1 MVVVEVVL
9 LLQVDQVVQEEA
21 VEELV
26 QVQNQ
31 VVVEL
36 VVKVSQVEVC
46 QLHLVLADQVV
57 DHLKQVFQE
66 LLLVLLF
73 LQVLMELVAQEQVMI

>member
-1 MVVVEVVL
+1 MVVVHLVV
-9 LLQVDQVVQEEA
+9 LLQVDQVVQEEEA
-21 VEELV
+21 VDLV
-26 QVQNQ
+26 EVQNQ

-36 VVKVSQVEVC
+36 QVKVLQVELC
-46 QLHLVLADQVV
+46 HLTVLAVQVV
-57 DHLKQVFQE
+57 EHLKQVLQE